1 MSRRYFSMNINQ
13 QVKPFMLMYRY
24 DYFFHYLLIN
34 DEPLRLFLCQ
44 YISHDDSITYTTIE
58 NSETY
63 KPSYDGKKLV
73 LDVVVKDDK
82 GRYYNFEMQNRS
94 IEEEDQI
101 RFMRYGER
109 LVDMQEKKG
118 IKLQNIKEVYQLIIY
133 TGKAIEGLKRY
144 RHDIRKADR
153 QGNKDF
159 KGDRVKT
166 VILQIEKMKEEKEME
181 KGLEIMEQLNHL
193 FYYNEIH
200 KYSEMDELVKG
211 VVKMH
216 EEFIRSEDFIRACE
230 IERERSL
237 IEAKL
242 QRAKDNGISQGKI
255 EGKHEE
261 KVANAKAVLQVLF
274 DKEDISW
281 IEECCDEKLDRVF
294 QLIGKNLK
302 YEEFKK
308 IIQG

>member
-1 MSRRYFSMNINQ
+1 MF
-13 QVKPFMLMYRY
+13 MYRY

-34 DEPLRLFLCQ
+34 NEQLRLFLCQ
-44 YISHDDSITYTTIE
+44 YISHDDSIIHTTIE

-63 KPSYDGKKLV
+63 KPSYDGKKLI
-73 LDVVVKDDK
+73 LDIVVKDDK
-82 GRYYNFEMQNRS
+82 GRYYNFEMQNNP

-109 LVDMQEKKG
+109 LIDIQEKKG
-118 IKLQNIKEVYQLIIY
+118 IKLQSIKEVYQLIIY
-133 TGKAIEGLKRY
+133 TGKAMEGYERY

-153 QGNKDF
+153 QGNKEF

-166 VILQIEKMKEEKEME
+166 VIIQIEKMKEAYDME
-181 KGLEIMEQLNHL
+181 RELGIMEQLNHL
-193 FYYNEIH
+193 FYYNEEH
-200 KYSEMDELVKG
+200 TYSEMDEIVKG

-237 IEAKL
+237 IEAKI
-242 QRAKDNGISQGKI
+242 QRAKDNGINQGKA
-255 EGKHEE
+255 EGRHEE
-261 KVANAKAVLQVLF
+261 KVANVKVVLQTLF
-274 DKEDISW
+274 EEEDISW
-281 IEECCDEKLDRVF
+281 VEECHDEELDKVF

-302 YEEFKK
+302 YEEFKE

>member
-1 MSRRYFSMNINQ
+1 
-13 QVKPFMLMYRY
+13 
-24 DYFFHYLLIN
+24 
-34 DEPLRLFLCQ
+34 
-44 YISHDDSITYTTIE
+44 
-58 NSETY
+58 
-63 KPSYDGKKLV
+63 
-73 LDVVVKDDK
+73 
-82 GRYYNFEMQNRS
+82 
-94 IEEEDQI
+94 
-101 RFMRYGER
+101 MRYGER

-242 QRAKDNGISQGKI
+242 QRAKDNG
-255 EGKHEE
+255 KHEE
-261 KVANAKAVLQVLF
+261 K
-274 DKEDISW
+274 
-281 IEECCDEKLDRVF
+281 
-294 QLIGKNLK
+294 
-302 YEEFKK
+302 
-308 IIQG
+308 

>member
-1 MSRRYFSMNINQ
+1 MNMNQ
-13 QVKPFMLMYRY
+13 QVKPFMFMYRY

-44 YISHDDSITYTTIE
+44 YISHDDSISHTTIE

-63 KPSYDGKKLV
+63 KPSYDGKKLI
-73 LDVVVKDDK
+73 LDVVVKDGK